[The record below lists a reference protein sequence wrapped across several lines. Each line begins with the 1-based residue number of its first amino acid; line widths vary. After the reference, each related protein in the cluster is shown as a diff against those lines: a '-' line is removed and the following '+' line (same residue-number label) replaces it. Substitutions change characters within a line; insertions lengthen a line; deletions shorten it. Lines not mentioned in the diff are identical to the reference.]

1 MGPPWTRVVVS
12 KAMIRSYLRVPPGWD
27 ERLSRAG
34 VVAGAIAHGLV
45 FWADQTLEDDWQDVS
60 DEMMEAF
67 TLSQGAAR
75 AGAPVVYVVDSADL
89 LGRRGAGKAM
99 VATGLLSA
107 ARDLAQETV
116 RAGIPANVLATD
128 GSTNPQTVATWIA
141 RLLDSPGTTGELI
154 RLGSTHLA
162 RALP

>member
-1 MGPPWTRVVVS
+1 MQ
-12 KAMIRSYLRVPPGWD
+12 SYLRAAPDWQ
-27 ERLSRAG
+27 ERLARAG
-34 VVAGAIAHGLV
+34 VEPGTSSQGLV
-45 FWADQTLEDDWQDVS
+45 FWADQTLGDDWEEVL
-60 DEMMEAF
+60 DEMTEAF
-67 TLSQGAAR
+67 MLSREAAR

-116 RAGIPANVLATD
+116 RAGIPANVVATD
-128 GSTNPQTVATWIA
+128 EHTDPQVVATWIA
-141 RLLDSPGTTGELI
+141 RLLDRPGTTGELI

>member
-1 MGPPWTRVVVS
+1 MTEAFV
-12 KAMIRSYLRVPPGWD
+12 
-27 ERLSRAG
+27 LSR
-34 VVAGAIAHGLV
+34 
-45 FWADQTLEDDWQDVS
+45 E
-60 DEMMEAF
+60 
-67 TLSQGAAR
+67 AAR

-128 GSTNPQTVATWIA
+128 ETTDPGTVAAWIA
-141 RLLDSPGTTGELI
+141 RLLDRPGTTGELI

>member
-1 MGPPWTRVVVS
+1 MMQS
-12 KAMIRSYLRVPPGWD
+12 HLRVAPCWQ
-27 ERLSRAG
+27 ERLARAG
-34 VVAGAIAHGLV
+34 VDPGTTSQGLV
-45 FWADQTLEDDWQDVS
+45 FWADPTLGDEWEDVL
-60 DEMMEAF
+60 DEMTEAF
-67 TLSQGAAR
+67 VLSREAAR

-116 RAGIPANVLATD
+116 RAGIPVNVVAPD
-128 GSTNPQTVATWIA
+128 KHTNPQVVATWIA
-141 RLLDSPGTTGELI
+141 RLLDRPGTTGELV